1 MSAITL
7 ICELPPAEVS
17 QRLMRQWSKRDFLLG
32 QPVVVSQG
40 SGAAGTT
47 VRGVAQGIAPDGGL
61 RIDLGDTTETF
72 YAGDVSLGHVSGHA
86 NVPGSE

>member
-1 MSAITL
+1 MNQ
-7 ICELPPAEVS
+7 V
-17 QRLMRQWSKRDFLLG
+17 RLAHFLLG
-32 QPVVVSQG
+32 QPVLGSQG

-47 VRGVAQGIAPDGGL
+47 VRGLAQGIAPDGGL